1 MPPVPDGL
9 SKGQRLESQ
18 QVKNRT
24 SKMSLRGWVI
34 ALLSL
39 IASLLWLNRE
49 LTTGTGDFSV
59 SARQRLSP
67 LLSDPAMLRGCSA
80 GRWCCSGRVG
90 SCRRRY
96 AEERIQRE
104 SPSPRRPG
112 RRRDR
117 VQRRFAVA
125 LAQPRPTLAGLISGS
140 IGGCSHHHRFP

>member
-1 MPPVPDGL
+1 VPPVPDGL
-9 SKGQRLESQ
+9 LKRQGLESQ
-18 QVKNRT
+18 QVKNWIP
-24 SKMSLRGWVI
+24 KMSLRGWVI

-39 IASLLWLNRE
+39 VASLLWLNRE
-49 LTTGTGDFSV
+49 LTTGTGDFSL

-67 LLSDPAMLRGCSA
+67 LLSDPAMLRSCSA

-117 VQRRFAVA
+117 V
-125 LAQPRPTLAGLISGS
+125 
-140 IGGCSHHHRFP
+140 